1 MEIVKAREVVVNNIK
16 KLRESLNLDEG
27 EFGRRIGKSESF
39 IKKLEANK
47 YTREV
52 NITLLIR
59 ISEVYDIDIRT
70 LFDGVSWLTLKG
82 IYASI

>member
-1 MEIVKAREVVVNNIK
+1 MEIFKAREVVVKNIK

-52 NITLLIR
+52 NITLLIK

-70 LFDGVSWLTLKG
+70 LFGGVS
-82 IYASI
+82 

>member
-1 MEIVKAREVVVNNIK
+1 MEIIKAREIVVNNIR

-27 EFGRRIGKSESF
+27 EFGRRIGKNESF

-47 YTREV
+47 YSREV

-59 ISEVYDIDIRT
+59 ISDVYEIDIRT
-70 LFDGVSWLTLKG
+70 LFKG
-82 IYASI
+82 IN

>member
-1 MEIVKAREVVVNNIK
+1 MEIIRAREVVVNNIK

-27 EFGRRIGKSESF
+27 EFGRRIGKNEKF

-52 NITLLIR
+52 NMTLLIR
-59 ISEVYDIDIRT
+59 ISDVYDIDIIT
-70 LFDGVSWLTLKG
+70 LFKG
-82 IYASI
+82 M

>member
-1 MEIVKAREVVVNNIK
+1 MEIFKAREVVVKNIK

-52 NITLLIR
+52 NITLLIK

-70 LFDGVSWLTLKG
+70 LFDGVS
-82 IYASI
+82 

>member
-1 MEIVKAREVVVNNIK
+1 MEICKAREVVVKNIK
-16 KLRESLNLDEG
+16 KLRESLNLDER

-39 IKKLEANK
+39 VKKLEANK

-59 ISEVYDIDIRT
+59 ISEVYEIDIKD
-70 LFDGVSWLTLKG
+70 LFTG
-82 IYASI
+82 IK

>member
-1 MEIVKAREVVVNNIK
+1 MEICKAREVVVKNIK

-39 IKKLEANK
+39 VKKLEANK

-59 ISEVYDIDIRT
+59 INEVYEIDIKD
-70 LFDGVSWLTLKG
+70 LFTG
-82 IYASI
+82 IK

>member
-1 MEIVKAREVVVNNIK
+1 MEIIRAREIVVNNIR

-27 EFGRRIGKSESF
+27 EFGRRIGKNESF

-59 ISEVYDIDIRT
+59 ISEVYEIDIKT
-70 LFDGVSWLTLKG
+70 LFKGVN
-82 IYASI
+82 

>member
-1 MEIVKAREVVVNNIK
+1 MEIFKAREVVVKNIK

-52 NITLLIR
+52 NITLLIM

-70 LFDGVSWLTLKG
+70 LFDGVS
-82 IYASI
+82 

>member
-1 MEIVKAREVVVNNIK
+1 MEICKAREVVVKNIK
-16 KLRESLNLDEG
+16 KLRESLNLNER

-39 IKKLEANK
+39 VKKLEANK

-59 ISEVYDIDIRT
+59 ISEVYEIDIKD
-70 LFDGVSWLTLKG
+70 LFTG
-82 IYASI
+82 IK

>member
-1 MEIVKAREVVVNNIK
+1 MEIFKAREEVVKNIK

-52 NITLLIR
+52 NITLLIM

-70 LFDGVSWLTLKG
+70 LFDGVS
-82 IYASI
+82 

>member
-1 MEIVKAREVVVNNIK
+1 MEIIRAREIVVNNIR

-27 EFGRRIGKSESF
+27 EFGRRIGKNESF

-59 ISEVYDIDIRT
+59 ISEVYEIDIKI
-70 LFDGVSWLTLKG
+70 LFKGVN
-82 IYASI
+82 

>member
-1 MEIVKAREVVVNNIK
+1 MEIFKAREVVVKNIK

-52 NITLLIR
+52 NITLLIS

-70 LFDGVSWLTLKG
+70 LFDGVS
-82 IYASI
+82 

>member
-1 MEIVKAREVVVNNIK
+1 MEIIRARKIVVNNIR

-27 EFGRRIGKSESF
+27 EFGRRIGKNESF

-59 ISEVYDIDIRT
+59 ISEVYEIDIRT
-70 LFDGVSWLTLKG
+70 LFKDVN
-82 IYASI
+82 

>member
-1 MEIVKAREVVVNNIK
+1 MEIIRARKIVVNNIR

-27 EFGRRIGKSESF
+27 EFGRRIGKNESF

-59 ISEVYDIDIRT
+59 ISDVYEIDIRT
-70 LFDGVSWLTLKG
+70 LFKG
-82 IYASI
+82 IN

>member
-1 MEIVKAREVVVNNIK
+1 MEIFKAREVVVKNIK

-39 IKKLEANK
+39 VKKLEANK

-70 LFDGVSWLTLKG
+70 LFDGVS
-82 IYASI
+82 

>member
-1 MEIVKAREVVVNNIK
+1 MEIIRAREVVVNNIR
-16 KLRESLNLDEG
+16 KLRENLNLDEG
-27 EFGRRIGKSESF
+27 EFGRRIGKNESF

-59 ISEVYDIDIRT
+59 ISEVYEIDIKT
-70 LFDGVSWLTLKG
+70 LFKGVN
-82 IYASI
+82 